1 MKIFKGKSRKVTND
15 YFNPQLFSKSIGLR
29 VDSPKNK
36 QEKKVN
42 FASDYR
48 EIL

>member
-1 MKIFKGKSRKVTND
+1 MELFKGKLRKVTND
-15 YFNPQLFSKSIGLR
+15 YFNPKLFSKSIRLR
-29 VDSPKNK
+29 VDLPKNN

-48 EIL
+48 EIP

>member
-1 MKIFKGKSRKVTND
+1 MNN
-15 YFNPQLFSKSIGLR
+15 YFDPKLFSKSISLR
-29 VDSPKNK
+29 LDSSKNN

-48 EIL
+48 EIP